1 MNQHSQF
8 RLFLERRFVAFFGTQ
23 MLGAFNDNLY
33 KNALVILVTY
43 QAASWTRMEPALLA
57 NVAAGLFIFPFVLFS
72 ALAGQMA
79 DRFDK
84 AVLIRVIKFVE
95 LPIMALAGVGFA
107 RGDINLLLAALFLMG
122 VQSAFFGP
130 VKYAILPQVLRETEL
145 VGGNALVETGTFLAI
160 LAGTLA
166 AGLLAA
172 SGDRNA
178 IVAAVLGAAVLG
190 FVVSLWV
197 PRTGAASPGL
207 RLDWNPFSAAMA
219 NVRYARASRSVFL
232 SILGI
237 SWFWAYGAV
246 VLAQLP
252 ALAKTVLGG
261 NEEVVTA
268 LLAVFSIGIGAGSLL
283 CERFSG
289 HKVEIG
295 LVPFGSIGLS
305 LFAIDMYVALSGF
318 APGRSLAPLE
328 LLASPDGWRVYAD
341 LLLIGLFGGFYIVPL
356 YSLVQLRSNPNERSR
371 IISANN
377 IVNALF
383 MVIAALFAAL
393 ALNNGLSLPQL
404 LLVIG
409 VMNAAVAVFIYTLV
423 PEFLLRFASWLLV
436 HSIYRLRVT
445 NAGKLPDEGPVLL
458 VCNHVSYVD
467 AMVISA
473 AFRRPVR
480 FVMHDRIYRLP
491 VLNWIFRGMK
501 AIPIASAKSDPVLL
515 ERAYDTVASALA
527 DGQPVCIFPEGRL
540 TTDGE
545 LGEFRA
551 GAARIVE
558 RTPVRVVPMAL
569 SGLWGSL
576 FSLQSGAW
584 WRRWGR
590 GLLVSLDL
598 RVGDP
603 ISPEDATPE
612 ALRSAVALLRGERR

>member
-1 MNQHSQF
+1 MSERSQF

-43 QAASWTRMEPALLA
+43 QAANWTRMDPALLA
-57 NVAAGLFIFPFVLFS
+57 NVAAGLFILPFVIFS
-72 ALAGQMA
+72 ALAGQLA

-84 AVLIRVIKFVE
+84 ALLIRVIKFVE
-95 LPIMALAGVGFA
+95 IPIMALAGLGFV
-107 RGDINLLLAALFLMG
+107 RGDISLLLAALFLMG

-130 VKYAILPQVLRETEL
+130 VKYAILPQVLHETEL

-160 LAGTLA
+160 LVGTLV

-172 SGDRNA
+172 TGDRVA
-178 IVAAVLGAAVLG
+178 ILGTVLAAAVIG
-190 FVVSLWV
+190 FFVSLWV
-197 PRTGAASPGL
+197 PRTIAESPGL
-207 RLDWNPFSAAMA
+207 RLDWNPFTATLA
-219 NVRYARASRSVFL
+219 NVRFARASRAVFL

-252 ALAKTVLGG
+252 SLAKTVLGG
-261 NEEVVTA
+261 NEQVVTA

-305 LFAIDMYVALSGF
+305 LFAIDLYAATSGF
-318 APGRSLAPLE
+318 APGTSLTPLE
-328 LLASPDGWRVYAD
+328 LMARPDGWRVYAD
-341 LLLIGLFGGFYIVPL
+341 LMLIGLFGGFYIVPL
-356 YSLVQLRSNPNERSR
+356 YAMVQLRSNPQERSR

-377 IVNALF
+377 IMNALF

-393 ALNNGLSLPQL
+393 ALSNGLSLPQL
-404 LLVIG
+404 LLVIAA
-409 VMNAAVAVFIYTLV
+409 MNAVVAIFIYAMV
-423 PEFLLRFASWLLV
+423 PEFLLRFLSWLLV
-436 HSIYRLRVT
+436 HSIYRLRVRD
-445 NAGKLPDEGPVLL
+445 AGNLPDEGPVLL

-467 AMVISA
+467 AMVVSA

-480 FVMHDRIYRLP
+480 FVMHDRIFRLP
-491 VLNWIFRGMK
+491 VLNWVFRGMK
-501 AIPIASAKSDPVLL
+501 AIPIASAKSDPALL
-515 ERAYDTVASALA
+515 ERAYDAVADALDA
-527 DGQPVCIFPEGRL
+527 GLPVCIFPEGRL

-545 LGEFRA
+545 IGEFRA

-558 RTPVRVVPMAL
+558 RTPVNVVPMAL
-569 SGLWGSL
+569 SGLWGSS

-590 GLLVSLDL
+590 GLISPIEL
-598 RVGDP
+598 RVGEP
-603 ISPEDATPE
+603 RPPSAASPE
-612 ALRSAVALLRGERR
+612 ALRAAVAALRGERR